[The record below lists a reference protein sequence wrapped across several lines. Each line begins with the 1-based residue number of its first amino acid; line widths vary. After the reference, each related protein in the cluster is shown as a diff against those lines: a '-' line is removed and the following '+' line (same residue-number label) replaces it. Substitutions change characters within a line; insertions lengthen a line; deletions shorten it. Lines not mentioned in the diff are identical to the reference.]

1 MSLTLQHKQAN
12 TEALDH
18 IVSKEHVAG
27 KFDMSVSELDSLL
40 GSAAW
45 PNLNYRIMQ
54 DQERDDVMLGILQ
67 RIDEGKMRVV
77 GGDDNAVWIK
87 GWGEILEHVEKN
99 GFSPDILRP
108 QYFDHH
114 RIMRFDGE
122 YIDGGDANFV
132 YEYDQLLRRL
142 TLSKYLKGQTKVVE
156 LGCGT
161 GTSQLMLA
169 DILPEAE
176 LIASDWSPPS
186 QGIVNAIADYKKRK
200 IKPVCFNMLTLE
212 GWDELEIDSQS
223 AILTVHALEQL
234 GGNCGALM
242 EKLLAA
248 KPKLCVHLEP
258 VEEFYEDDKTLF
270 DYLGQKFH
278 TTRNYLQGWL
288 SALIQHEQAG
298 KVEIIDTR
306 RLAFGDRYHEAYN
319 VICWKPL

>member
-1 MSLTLQHKQAN
+1 MNLTLQQKQDDTA
-12 TEALDH
+12 ALDQT
-18 IVSKEHVAG
+18 VSKEYVAG
-27 KFDMSVSELDSLL
+27 KFGISTSELDSLL
-40 GSAAW
+40 GTTAW
-45 PNLNYRIMQ
+45 PNLNYRIIQ
-54 DQERDDVMLGILQ
+54 DQERDGIIHGILQ

-77 GGDDNAVWIK
+77 GGDDNTVWIK
-87 GWGEILEHVEKN
+87 GWGEILEHIEKN
-99 GFSPDILRP
+99 GFSPDVLRP

-114 RIMRFDGE
+114 RIMRFDGK

-132 YEYDQLLRRL
+132 YEYDQLIRRL

-161 GTSQLMLA
+161 GTSQLMLS
-169 DILPEAE
+169 DILPDAH

-186 QGIVNAIADYKKRK
+186 QGIVKAIADYKERK
-200 IKPVCFNMLTLE
+200 IKPACFNMLTLE
-212 GWDELEIDSQS
+212 GWDDLEIDSDS

-234 GGNCGALM
+234 GGNCGPLLQ
-242 EKLLAA
+242 KLLAA

-278 TTRNYLQGWL
+278 TARNYLQGWL
-288 SALIQHEQAG
+288 SALEKHERDG
-298 KVEIIDTR
+298 KVQIIDKR

-319 VICWKPL
+319 VISWKPL